1 MKTILIAILLLFQVI
16 LNAQVD
22 QFKSLNLDY
31 LFTAS
36 PSTYAT
42 GNVTLQFTPIGQ
54 VSKAVFIGPVSGG
67 DQPPT
72 FRLLETTDIPFAVNT
87 TENQTSIG
95 EAKTFT
101 TSLAISGTSGNTFAL
116 ETSGFVYDATNGRI
130 GINNSAP
137 SYLFD
142 MIAPSTTG

>member
-42 GNVTLQFTPIGQ
+42 GNVTLQFTPIG
-54 VSKAVFIGPVSGG
+54 G
-67 DQPPT
+67 
-72 FRLLETTDIPFAVNT
+72 
-87 TENQTSIG
+87 
-95 EAKTFT
+95 AKTFT